1 MKLLKRLIHS
11 NRLPIIL
18 AILFVSIYFTN
29 AAPDSVW
36 KKVDDGLFIGEFLSP
51 QKSVTGDSKIIIVRI
66 DPQKYE
72 LKLLTASE
80 YKHSNLTVNQWC
92 QKYNLIAGIN
102 AGMFQG
108 DYSSNVG
115 FMKNFN
121 HTNNSR
127 INSKYLSVAAFNPV
141 DKSNAGFRIF
151 DIDETKMKDILN
163 NYRTV
168 IQNLRLIKRPGKNR
182 WSQQSKKWSEAAL
195 GQDRE
200 GNILFIFSRSPFS
213 MHDLNKI
220 LLKLPIRL
228 VCAQHLEGGPEA
240 SLFFSHNGKK
250 LELVGSFETGF
261 NEDDEN
267 TVFWPIPN
275 VLGIIKRN

>member
-1 MKLLKRLIHS
+1 MKLLKRLNHS
-11 NRLPIIL
+11 NRLPVIL
-18 AILFVSIYFTN
+18 AILFVSLYFTN
-29 AAPDSVW
+29 AAPGSIW
-36 KKVDDGLFIGEFLSP
+36 EKVDDGLFIGEFLSP
-51 QKSVTGDSKIIIVRI
+51 QKSVTGDSKIVVVRI
-66 DPQKYE
+66 DPRKYE

-92 QKYNLIAGIN
+92 KKYNLIAGIN

-141 DKSNAGFRIF
+141 DKSKTGFRIF
-151 DIDETKMKDILN
+151 DTDETKMKDILD

-182 WSQQSKKWSEAAL
+182 WSRQSKKWSEAAL

-213 MHDLNKI
+213 MFDLNEI

-228 VCAQHLEGGPEA
+228 VCAQHLEGGP
-240 SLFFSHNGKK
+240 
-250 LELVGSFETGF
+250 
-261 NEDDEN
+261 
-267 TVFWPIPN
+267 
-275 VLGIIKRN
+275 